1 MNINEN
7 RTQTLYNYDKVK
19 DLKKKATIWTAHSF
33 LEWVLLSYAY
43 IEGFICIWKNK
54 SVSVKFNALQNFV
67 KH

>member
-33 LEWVLLSYAY
+33 LAVSYTHLDLYKRQILSNQLLFL
-43 IEGFICIWKNK
+43 I
-54 SVSVKFNALQNFV
+54 LQI
-67 KH
+67 